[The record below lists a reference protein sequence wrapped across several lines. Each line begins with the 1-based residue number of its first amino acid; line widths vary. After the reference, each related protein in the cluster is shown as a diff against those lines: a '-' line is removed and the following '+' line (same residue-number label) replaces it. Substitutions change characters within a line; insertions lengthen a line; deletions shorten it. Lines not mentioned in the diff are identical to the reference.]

1 MSDDDR
7 RGWFGT
13 NRRPVLKA
21 LGSVGLGAA
30 LGGSATAGADR
41 GDATRAAV
49 DPQSDVDADA
59 GSPGPHRKNRFIV
72 EIDGLATASFARVQL
87 TAAIVPVVEYRDGND
102 PANSRRLAGLN
113 DFEPLV
119 LQKGVTQDSI
129 ALFEWFKLVQD
140 GKLAEAKRAVAV
152 VLLDRKGEPV
162 ARWEFRNAWPGRYD
176 GPNLDAAK
184 NEVALERLEIVHEGM
199 ERTQ

>member
-1 MSDDDR
+1 MSDDDA

-21 LGSVGLGAA
+21 LGAVGLGAA
-30 LGGSATAGADR
+30 LGGSAAAGEDPV
-41 GDATRAAV
+41 DASTTGV
-49 DPQSDVDADA
+49 DEASNVDADA

-72 EIDGLATASFARVQL
+72 EIDGIVTASFARVQL
-87 TAAIVPVVEYRDGND
+87 PDAIVPDVEYRDGND
-102 PANSRRLAGLN
+102 PANSRRLAGLD
-113 DFEPLV
+113 DFEPMI
-119 LQKGVTQDSI
+119 LQKGVTEDSI
-129 ALFEWFKLVQD
+129 ELFEWFKQVQD
-140 GKLAEAKRAVAV
+140 GNLAEAKRAIAV
-152 VLLDRKGEPV
+152 VLLDRKGDPV

-184 NEVALERLEIVHEGM
+184 NAVALETLEIVHEGM